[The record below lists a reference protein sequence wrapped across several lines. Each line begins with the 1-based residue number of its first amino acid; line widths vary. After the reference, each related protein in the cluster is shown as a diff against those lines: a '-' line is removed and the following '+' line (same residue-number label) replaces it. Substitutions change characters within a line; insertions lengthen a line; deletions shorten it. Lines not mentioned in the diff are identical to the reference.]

1 MEEKSVIFL
10 RIQSLAVKMPAR
22 QTMYGML
29 ALQAF
34 SNYVTRGALSPMI
47 QCVLPS
53 ATVATA
59 VAALGLT
66 IRHRHRHRRRCRSCG
81 CRVWTLRP
89 TG

>member
-1 MEEKSVIFL
+1 
-10 RIQSLAVKMPAR
+10 MPAR

-47 QCVLPS
+47 QCVLPT

-59 VAALGLT
+59 AAALGLT
-66 IRHRHRHRRRCRSCG
+66 IRSCG